1 MSATFFYKSLTT
13 LALALASYWSCR
25 LAVADWLFRANTPAS
40 VARAAA
46 IDPRNA
52 SYHAWLA
59 EIQEH
64 DGGDPTAELETAARL
79 NPSDSAVR
87 IRLGLRAESE
97 RDFARAE
104 KYLLEAAQIDKLY
117 APRWTLAN
125 YYVRVGHT
133 ERFWPWARQAL
144 EMGYGDLSPLFQLCW
159 RASQD
164 ASVIFT
170 LGIPKKHAILGQYLS
185 FLLAQ
190 GRLDAAGPVAESFL
204 EQPEGSD
211 AGVVLSYCDR
221 LIARQSIAPA
231 VAVWNRLCAR
241 KLVPFPALD
250 PGRGLALTNGDFR
263 FVPLQQGFDWRTS
276 QDGEISVTR
285 TQSPPGLHFHLS
297 GKQPEHCELLSQF
310 LPLSPGERYTFHFDY
325 KTAITGLSWG
335 APISVADDWKA
346 QEVSLSAPGKLAL
359 LYDRPPGSARA
370 EGEIWLRNT
379 SIALAPREP

>member
-1 MSATFFYKSLTT
+1 MSATLFYKSLST

-25 LAVADWLFRANTPAS
+25 LALADWLFRANTPAS

-46 IDPRNA
+46 IDPDNA

-64 DGGDPTAELETAARL
+64 DGRDPTPELETAARL

-104 KYLLEAAQIDKLY
+104 KYLLEAAQIDKLF

-125 YYVRVGHT
+125 YYIRVGDAD
-133 ERFWPWARQAL
+133 RFWPWARQAL

-159 RASQD
+159 RVSQKPD
-164 ASVIFT
+164 LIPRQHSV
-170 LGIPKKHAILGQYLS
+170 LRQYLS
-185 FLLAQ
+185 FLLAHDY
-190 GRLDAAGPVAESFL
+190 LEAAGPVAEYFL
-204 EQPEGSD
+204 DQPQASD
-211 AGVVLSYCDR
+211 TAVVLNYCDR
-221 LIARQSIAPA
+221 LIERRFITTA
-231 VAVWNRLCAR
+231 VTIWNMLCAR
-241 KLVPFPALD
+241 KLVPFAPLD
-250 PGRGLALTNGDFR
+250 PDRGLALTNGDFQ
-263 FVPLQQGFDWRTS
+263 FVPMQQGFDWRTA
-276 QDGEISVTR
+276 QDPEISVTR
-285 TQSPPGLHFHLS
+285 AQSPPELRFHLS

-310 LPLSPGERYTFHFDY
+310 LPLSAGRIYTFRFEY
-325 KTAITGLSWG
+325 KTSIVGLRWSSSTNKLKHIPQWNRE
-335 APISVADDWKA
+335 
-346 QEVSLSAPGKLAL
+346 EVTLSNPCNLAL
-359 LYDRPPGSARA
+359 FYDRPTGSTRA